1 MCKSNFNSLYSRSF
15 LRNSIMKKQFLV
27 TLFAL
32 FLISSFVQ
40 SQTPGMIV
48 EPATGASF
56 APVNHNISLYENVN
70 RIVISYGEKLNSKVL
85 SISEIEEYSW
95 NITNNDSFK
104 INGIGRQIFDVIF
117 QKPGE
122 YDVVLNHTE
131 KTSTKACNHSN
142 EKIVYRLEVQDEKYE
157 FLVDE
162 LELSKSIF
170 GNLETNGIVVSIPI
184 IYSSYYNNQGN
195 LKGLK
200 MISSGVNTSIEGE
213 PKNNNIPLQIGK
225 NIISFNLKGK
235 ATPNTYIMFDF
246 YKHDNLIET
255 YYLPNEIK

>member
-1 MCKSNFNSLYSRSF
+1 
-15 LRNSIMKKQFLV
+15 MKKQFLV
-27 TLFAL
+27 TFFAL
-32 FLISSFVQ
+32 FSISLLVQ

-56 APVNHNISLYENVN
+56 APVNHNISLDENIN

-85 SISEIEEYSW
+85 SISDIEAFSWEI
-95 NITNNDSFK
+95 IVNDTSKFLGVG
-104 INGIGRQIFDVIF
+104 NEIFEILF
-117 QKPGE
+117 EKPGK
-122 YDVVLNHTE
+122 YDLVLNHSE
-131 KTSTKACNHSN
+131 KKNNKACQHTN

-157 FLVDE
+157 FLLDE
-162 LELSKSIF
+162 LALSKSII
-170 GNLETNGIVVSIPI
+170 GNLETNGIVVSVPI
-184 IYSSYYNNQGN
+184 IYSSYYNNQGK

-213 PKNNNIPLQIGK
+213 PKNNDNPLQIGK
-225 NIISFNLKGK
+225 NIIFFNLKGK

>member
-1 MCKSNFNSLYSRSF
+1 
-15 LRNSIMKKQFLV
+15 MKKQIIV
-27 TLFAL
+27 TFFAL
-32 FLISSFVQ
+32 FSISLLVQ

-56 APVNHNISLYENVN
+56 TPVNHNISLDENIN

-85 SISEIEEYSW
+85 SISDIEAFSWEI
-95 NITNNDSFK
+95 IVNDTSKFLGVG
-104 INGIGRQIFDVIF
+104 NEIFEILF
-117 QKPGE
+117 EKPGK
-122 YDVVLNHTE
+122 YDLVLNHSE
-131 KTSTKACNHSN
+131 KKNNKACQHTN

-157 FLVDE
+157 FLLDE
-162 LELSKSIF
+162 LALSKSII
-170 GNLETNGIVVSIPI
+170 GNLETNGIVVSVPI
-184 IYSSYYNNQGN
+184 IYSSYYNNQGK

-213 PKNNNIPLQIGK
+213 PNNNDNPLQIGK

>member
-1 MCKSNFNSLYSRSF
+1 
-15 LRNSIMKKQFLV
+15 MKKQFLV
-27 TLFAL
+27 TFFAL
-32 FLISSFVQ
+32 FSISLLVQ

-56 APVNHNISLYENVN
+56 APVNHNISLDENIN

-85 SISEIEEYSW
+85 SISDIEAFSWEI
-95 NITNNDSFK
+95 IANDTSKFLGVG
-104 INGIGRQIFDVIF
+104 NEIFEILF
-117 QKPGE
+117 EKPGK
-122 YDVVLNHTE
+122 YDLVLNHSE
-131 KTSTKACNHSN
+131 KKNNKACQHTN

-157 FLVDE
+157 FLLDE
-162 LELSKSIF
+162 LALSKSII
-170 GNLETNGIVVSIPI
+170 GNLETNGIVVSVPI
-184 IYSSYYNNQGN
+184 IYSSYYNNQGK

-213 PKNNNIPLQIGK
+213 PKNNDNPLQIGK

>member
-1 MCKSNFNSLYSRSF
+1 
-15 LRNSIMKKQFLV
+15 MKKQFLV
-27 TLFAL
+27 TFFAL
-32 FLISSFVQ
+32 FSISLLVQ

-56 APVNHNISLYENVN
+56 TPVNHNISLDENVN
-70 RIVISYGEKLNSKVL
+70 RLVISFGEKLNSKVL
-85 SISEIEEYSW
+85 SISDIEAFSWEI
-95 NITNNDSFK
+95 IVNDTSKFLGVG
-104 INGIGRQIFDVIF
+104 NEIFEILF
-117 QKPGE
+117 EKPGK
-122 YDVVLNHTE
+122 YDLVLNHSE
-131 KTSTKACNHSN
+131 KKNNKACQHTN
-142 EKIVYRLEVQDEKYE
+142 EKIVYRLEVQDEKFE

-162 LELSKSIF
+162 LALSKSII
-170 GNLETNGIVVSIPI
+170 GNLETNGIVVSVPI
-184 IYSSYYNNQGN
+184 IYSSYYNNQGK

-213 PKNNNIPLQIGK
+213 PKNNDNPLQIGK